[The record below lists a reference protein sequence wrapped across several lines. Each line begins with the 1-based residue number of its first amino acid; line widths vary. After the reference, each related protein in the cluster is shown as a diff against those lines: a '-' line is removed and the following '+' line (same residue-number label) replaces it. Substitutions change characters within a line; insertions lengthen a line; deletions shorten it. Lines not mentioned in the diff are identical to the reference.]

1 MRVTI
6 LEFTPCADTIF
17 HVRRHVDEGY
27 VASDGHTI
35 TIKAGAKLRPQ
46 TISTYAGGKATNVA
60 RVLDHLLTDA
70 DVGEIELIV
79 FRADSPEGRY
89 LHDLQTSALHRVR
102 VRPVMVES
110 RARFCIDLTDPATTD
125 ENRVEFNISPR
136 ALWAESALSV
146 ALEFAARI
154 DSDVLLLAGN
164 PPVIDR
170 SGAMAA
176 DLYAQVIAAVRSR
189 VGLISLDTEKDAL
202 ANCLMAAARPD
213 VIKINE
219 AEYGSVDS
227 RLWHD
232 FNGLLAV
239 TDARGCRVWQDRSH
253 DAAVRVEGVQTRA
266 RYSTIGAGDAMH
278 AGFTLARWLRGLDLV
293 QAVRYGQATAAASVN
308 SIEGTRGVTAAAV
321 EAFFSELERRST
333 EAGRT

>member
-1 MRVTI
+1 MRITI

-17 HVRRHVDEGY
+17 HVRRDADEGY
-27 VASDGHTI
+27 VASDGHAI

-60 RVLDHLLTDA
+60 RVLDKLLTDTDA
-70 DVGEIELIV
+70 VEVELVV

-89 LHDLQTSALHRVR
+89 LHDLQTSALCRVR

-110 RARFCIDLTDPATTD
+110 RARFCIDLTDPTTTD

-136 ALWAESALSV
+136 AVWAESALTM
-146 ALEFAARI
+146 ALEFAAQVE
-154 DSDVLLLAGN
+154 SDVLLLAGN
-164 PPVIDR
+164 PPVIES
-170 SGAMAA
+170 SGAMAV

-189 VGLISLDTEKDAL
+189 VGLISLDTEKAAL
-202 ANCLMAAARPD
+202 ANCLMATARPD

-227 RLWHD
+227 NLWD
-232 FNGLLAV
+232 RFNGLLAV
-239 TDARGCRVWQDRSH
+239 TDARGCRVWQDRSR

-278 AGFTLARWLRGLDLV
+278 AGSTLARWVRGLDLM
-293 QAVRYGQATAAASVN
+293 QSIRYGQAAAAASVN
-308 SIEGTRGVTAAAV
+308 SSEGTRGITAAAV
-321 EAFFSELERRST
+321 DRFFLELQ
-333 EAGRT
+333 GR